1 MQRYVES
8 LNYTNLFNQTGLIF
22 SQSPD
27 LYFLKKP
34 QKPKSLHKRLQVC
47 QKIAIFATIQTYKLF
62 VVTVM
67 NTKFGLLAAILTLC
81 LNMVPLSLA
90 AQGETIVFTPQ
101 WTAQAQFAGYYVA
114 EAKGFYRE
122 AGVKVRIEHPT
133 ATQPAMA
140 RLQANLCQATTLQL
154 CQALEIVDGGVPVVN
169 ILQTSMNNAMVIV
182 SARNQDPLKQK
193 GARVGIWSVGFGQ
206 LAICMSIKDHLNYEF
221 VRFAQNVNL
230 FVAGALD
237 ATLAMSYNEYYQ
249 LVQAGITMTNKNVY
263 RFCDH
268 GYNVQE
274 DGVYMTRSYYEQHR
288 DQARRFAQASRK
300 GWDYAAQHPDEA
312 LDIVMKYVNK
322 EKIGTNRVM
331 QQLMLKEVLRLQVDR
346 ESKKREY
353 RLRPDMVKLANQ
365 LMLQNRMLDREVTYN
380 ELLDK

>member
-1 MQRYVES
+1 MIIRLLLLTAAVFVNASVARAQD
-8 LNYTNLFNQTGLIF
+8 QTL
-22 SQSPD
+22 
-27 LYFLKKP
+27 
-34 QKPKSLHKRLQVC
+34 
-47 QKIAIFATIQTYKLF
+47 
-62 VVTVM
+62 
-67 NTKFGLLAAILTLC
+67 
-81 LNMVPLSLA
+81 
-90 AQGETIVFTPQ
+90 VFTPQ

-122 AGVKVRIEHPT
+122 AGVKVRIEHPS

-140 RLQANLCQATTLQL
+140 RLRKNECQATTLQL
-154 CQALEIVDGGVPVVN
+154 CQAMEIVDEGIPLVN

-182 SARNQDPLKQK
+182 SARGKDPLTQK

-206 LAICMSIKDHLNYEF
+206 LAICMSIKDHLDYNW

-249 LVQAGITMTNKNVY
+249 LVQAGIKMTDKNVY

-274 DGVYMTRSYYEQHR
+274 DGVYMTREYYAQHK

-300 GWDYAAQHPDEA
+300 GWEWAAQHPDEA
-312 LDIVMKYVNK
+312 LDIVMQYVDKNH
-322 EKIGTNRVM
+322 IATNRVM
-331 QQLMLKEVLRLQVDR
+331 QRLMLKEVLRLQVDR
-346 ESKKREY
+346 ESKKREF
-353 RLRPDMVKLANQ
+353 RLRPDMVRLASN
-365 LMLQNRMLDREVTYN
+365 MMVENRMLTREVTLD
-380 ELLDK
+380 ELIEH